1 MIGIFINLNSDIV
14 TIGGYTMESNSE
26 VIYKQITKQ
35 YNFVI
40 ADNIE
45 NSLRNVLRFLSV
57 SSISVGVSAFFA
69 TYIMFILLGI
79 TPSVYI
85 CLTPSLMAFS
95 VYSLNKLTDLK
106 EDSINTP
113 DRLNFLK
120 GRKYLIISYSILAYL
135 LSIYLAFLD
144 KPSSAAIVL
153 FPLIA
158 NALYGSRVLP
168 GLPRLKDI
176 PVMKNIVVASCCAVT
191 TTFLPAAHMMDAS
204 LAIAIAFCFMFGKAF
219 INTLL
224 YDVRD
229 IKGDGEKGVKTIPVL
244 VGKKR
249 TVYLL
254 LIMNSILLLLAQVFI
269 WGNAKLLAT
278 SLVLYGYF
286 YILYFT
292 KTMQPLAM
300 DLLIDGEWMNF
311 SIVLLLLKGCGF
323 MA

>member
-1 MIGIFINLNSDIV
+1 
-14 TIGGYTMESNSE
+14 MESNSE
-26 VIYKQITKQ
+26 VIYEQITKQ

-45 NSLRNVLRFLSV
+45 DSLRNVIRFLSV
-57 SSISVGVSAFFA
+57 SSISVGISGFFA
-69 TYIMFILLGI
+69 TYIMYILLGS
-79 TPSVYI
+79 TPSVDV
-85 CLTPSLMAFS
+85 CLAISLMAFS
-95 VYSLNKLTDLK
+95 LYSLNKLTDLK

-158 NALYGSRVLP
+158 NILYGSRVLP

-176 PVMKNIVVASCCAVT
+176 PVMKNIVVASSWAVS
-191 TTFLPAAHMMDAS
+191 TTFLPAAHMMGAI
-204 LAIAIAFCFMFGKAF
+204 LAIAVVFCFMFGKAF
-219 INTLL
+219 INTVL

-229 IKGDGEKGVKTIPVL
+229 IKGDSEKGVKTIPVI
-244 VGKKR
+244 VGQNR
-249 TVYLL
+249 TIHLL

-269 WGNAKLLAT
+269 LGNAKLLAT

-292 KTMQPLAM
+292 KITQPLAM
-300 DLLIDGEWMNF
+300 DLLIDGEWLNF

-323 MA
+323 LA